1 MPEQKQAEQPRAGG
15 FRIEATLNGSQK
27 DVLQFLSP
35 LSFLEIAFEKDAVV
49 ALNIESRDIQK
60 NPYLFSMIYFYPERI
75 EVMYS
80 YVPGMSPKKRRLD
93 ILKYFFNI
101 LTLAHGTY
109 AIDNRQVYQ
118 LLESAINDMSEYVTS
133 DYDKLYSYY
142 DNLKKEVKILQNKV
156 AELTDSNIQLSREN
170 YDLKAANDDLKIKV
184 EKLRVYS
191 DDVLRQKII
200 EWVSEHNGEVNLA
213 DFSRVH
219 TVPENRVEQMLNT
232 LVTEGYLELRK

>member
-1 MPEQKQAEQPRAGG
+1 MPEQKTAESPRAGG
-15 FRIEATLNGSQK
+15 FRIEATLNGTQK
-27 DVLQFLSP
+27 DIVKFLSP

-60 NPYLFSMIYFYPERI
+60 NPYLFSMVYFYPGRI
-75 EVMYS
+75 EAMYS

-142 DNLKKEVKILQNKV
+142 DNLKKEVKTLQTKV
-156 AELTDSNIQLSREN
+156 AELSDSNIQLSREN
-170 YDLKAANDDLKIKV
+170 YDLKSANDEMKLKV
-184 EKLRVYS
+184 EKLQVYS
-191 DDVLRQKII
+191 DDVLRQKIV
-200 EWVSEHNGEVNLA
+200 EWISEHNGEVNLA

-219 TVPENRVEQMLNT
+219 SVPENRVEQALNS
-232 LVTEGYLELRK
+232 LVTEGYLDLKK

>member
-1 MPEQKQAEQPRAGG
+1 MPEQKSAEEPRAGG
-15 FRIEATLNGSQK
+15 FRIEATLKGTQK
-27 DVLQFLSP
+27 EIIQFLSP
-35 LSFLEIAFEKDAVV
+35 LSFLEIAFEKESVI

-60 NPYLFSMIYFYPERI
+60 NPYLFSMIYFHPDKI

-109 AIDNRQVYQ
+109 SIDSRQVYQ
-118 LLESAINDMSEYVTS
+118 LLESAINDMNEYVTS

-142 DNLKKEVKILQNKV
+142 DNLKKEVTIFQTKV
-156 AELTDSNIQLSREN
+156 AELSDSNIQLSREN
-170 YDLKAANDDLKIKV
+170 YDLKSVNDDLKLQV
-184 EKLRVYS
+184 EHLKVYS
-191 DDVLRQKII
+191 DEVLKQKII

-219 TVPENRVEQMLNT
+219 SVPENRVEQMLNT
-232 LVTEGYLELRK
+232 LVTEGYLDLRK